1 MSLLKYLQ
9 FQPID
14 IESDSDEIDATHQP
28 EEPIHLRE
36 EINEEDLDAFWD
48 SVVAD
53 IHEDP
58 EWFNFSEE

>member
-14 IESDSDEIDATHQP
+14 TASDTEEIDATHLS
-28 EEPIHLRE
+28 EEPINLRDDLDE
-36 EINEEDLDAFWD
+36 SELDAFWD

-58 EWFNFSEE
+58 EWFNFSDD